1 MLLYYHLLVIS
12 MIRIGERQKKVDF
25 YLKKKKKNLSV
36 LTGLTIVPVMKENR
50 HKLLTFQKRSFMNAK
65 DSSTTD
71 VFLHYSK

>member
-25 YLKKKKKNLSV
+25 YLKKKKNLSV
-36 LTGLTIVPVMKENR
+36 LTGLTIVPVIKENT